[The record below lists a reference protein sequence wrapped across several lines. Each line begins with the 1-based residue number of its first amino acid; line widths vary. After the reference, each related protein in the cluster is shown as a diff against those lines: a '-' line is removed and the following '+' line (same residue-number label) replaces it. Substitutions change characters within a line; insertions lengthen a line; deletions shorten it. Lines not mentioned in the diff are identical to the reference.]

1 MISVIGVLIVA
12 DKFLQGFRSFVELED
27 DSSLVL
33 IPVREA
39 VHFKHLVEVFL
50 QRVKIS
56 QHSAVVLEAMYFHH
70 VP

>member
-1 MISVIGVLIVA
+1 MIGVLIVA

-27 DSSLVL
+27 DPSLVL

-39 VHFKHLVEVFL
+39 VHFKHLVEVL
-50 QRVKIS
+50 LKRIKIS
-56 QHSAVVLEAMYFHH
+56 QHSSVILEAMYFHH